1 MSLLLALLV
10 GFALGLRHATDA
22 DHVAAIGAMLRA
34 TPTLRGALRTGALWG
49 LGHSVTVLAVGAAM
63 VVAGLR
69 FSPGA
74 LRTMELVVAAMLIA
88 LGVLNLRRVA
98 GAPEPAPPRPPWR
111 PLAVGVVHGLAGSAG
126 TTLLALTTVR
136 EPVAAVAYLVL
147 FGVGTVLGMMAL
159 TAALAGSLAATAR
172 RSARLHDAI
181 LAAASLASVAVGC
194 AVAAEALGA

>member
-88 LGVLNLRRVA
+88 LGLLNLRRVA
-98 GAPEPAPPRPPWR
+98 GAAEPAAPRPPWR